1 MNKSRRRNSIAV
13 FLGISIGVI
22 AWVTIINRS
31 VFIENPL
38 AFKPLHSFASFLKDV
53 ERYGFTGNF
62 LGNIGLFIPIG
73 IFFPFVFCKRDS
85 PRRKKCLQTILFGF
99 SLSVLVEL
107 IQLVLHKGYFSIDD
121 MILNTFGSAIGF
133 TIDKLITRV

>member
-1 MNKSRRRNSIAV
+1 MNNSRRRNSIALL
-13 FLGISIGVI
+13 LGISIGVI
-22 AWVTIINRS
+22 VWVTIINRS
-31 VFIENPL
+31 AIIENPL
-38 AFKPLHSFASFLKDV
+38 AFKPLQSFGSFLKDV

-73 IFFPFVFCKRDS
+73 IFFPFVFCKSDS
-85 PRRKKCLQTILFGF
+85 SRRKKCLQTILFGF
-99 SLSVLVEL
+99 SLSSLVEL
-107 IQLVLHKGYFSIDD
+107 LQLVLHRGYFSIDD